1 MRIYRAIV
9 WTEDV
14 IPNTDPRDKN
24 KLPFVIIR
32 SRETFF
38 IQTSDQSKAVKAF
51 KADIGKLANAK
62 P

>member
-1 MRIYRAIV
+1 MRIYRAIL
-9 WTEDV
+9 WAEDL
-14 IPNTDPRDKN
+14 IPNTDPRDRDR
-24 KLPFVIIR
+24 LPAVIIR

-38 IQTSDQSKAVKAF
+38 IQTSDQAKAVKAF